1 MAAGMPM
8 GTQPVGL
15 GLGECTGWGS
25 HLYFSKLF
33 VPLQKLPGSGY
44 LQHTVTSK
52 DMTKSQRVKHPWFG
66 PCPQGPAQEAQLL
79 VGFTGRRAMR
89 LPMVLGPCHSH
100 GQEGVKTVRQLTPNL
115 ETACAPQGTPKSF
128 WSHPP
133 ALPVTAEQGEPLL
146 LEIPRMSWANHWAN
160 IFPLGDL
167 PSWTRVI
174 LMSQGPKTK
183 SKVLCEHM
191 LAHSGEGGMRNH
203 RLHPLPWSLCQGSV
217 NSSGVATGA
226 GWALG
231 WECCWKTHNIK
242 QRVDLQWGRWDQG
255 HQQRGRHTETSGCQ
269 SKA

>member
-1 MAAGMPM
+1 MAWRSQAMAMAWPCPRIPMSLLVLGCSTRPRCKAGSWLKGTTDLYWDITVPMSMAAGMPM

-146 LEIPRMSWANHWAN
+146 LEIPRMS
-160 IFPLGDL
+160 
-167 PSWTRVI
+167 
-174 LMSQGPKTK
+174 
-183 SKVLCEHM
+183 
-191 LAHSGEGGMRNH
+191 
-203 RLHPLPWSLCQGSV
+203 
-217 NSSGVATGA
+217 
-226 GWALG
+226 
-231 WECCWKTHNIK
+231 
-242 QRVDLQWGRWDQG
+242 
-255 HQQRGRHTETSGCQ
+255 
-269 SKA
+269 